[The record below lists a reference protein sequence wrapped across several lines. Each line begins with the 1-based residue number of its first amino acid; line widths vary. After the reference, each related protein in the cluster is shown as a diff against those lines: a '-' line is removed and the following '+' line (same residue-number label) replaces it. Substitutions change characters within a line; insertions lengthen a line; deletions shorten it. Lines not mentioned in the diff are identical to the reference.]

1 MQFDFTVL
9 FHRASPKMLLA
20 IFFSFLPLITSGS
33 PLERRQEDTRPY
45 YVHNRCPRA
54 INLFIGG
61 ALDQVIPA
69 GGDVTKVANIG
80 ANFWYTD
87 VNGGRF
93 NGVGTTRAAFWG
105 GLYWLI
111 KDAGAINTGL
121 TVAPRLSQGFCTEIT
136 CNDANCPEAFIGVPN
151 EFPPPTNSTT
161 GGPHSYF
168 CPYPNLTFDITFCPD
183 GQLPPNPGIAI
194 HPNGN
199 FLKCMD
205 VRGAQF
211 ASGTAVQVYDCN
223 DTPAQRWFI
232 TRGSTK
238 IQLAGT
244 NFCLDAGES
253 PANGVGLKIWQ
264 CYDNLPAQQWH
275 YTDDNRIA
283 LEGQGQCT
291 DLTNGLFTN
300 GNQLQTWQCTDFN
313 TNQIWNV

>member
-1 MQFDFTVL
+1 
-9 FHRASPKMLLA
+9 MLLP
-20 IFFSFLPLITSGS
+20 ILFSILPLITNES
-33 PLERRQEDTRPY
+33 PLKPHQEDTRPY

-69 GGDVTKVANIG
+69 GGDVTKIANIG

-93 NGVGTTRAAFWG
+93 NGMGTTRAAFWG

-121 TVAPRLSQGFCTEIT
+121 TVAPRSSQGFCTEVT
-136 CNDANCPEAFIGVPN
+136 CNDANCPDAFIGVPN

-183 GQLPPNPGIAI
+183 GQLPPNPGIPI
-194 HPNGN
+194 HPNAN
-199 FLKCMD
+199 LLKCMD

-238 IQLAGT
+238 VQLAGT
-244 NFCLDAGES
+244 NFCLDAGSS

-283 LEGQGQCT
+283 LEGQGKWHFSFV
-291 DLTNGLFTN
+291 TN
-300 GNQLQTWQCTDFN
+300 
-313 TNQIWNV
+313 